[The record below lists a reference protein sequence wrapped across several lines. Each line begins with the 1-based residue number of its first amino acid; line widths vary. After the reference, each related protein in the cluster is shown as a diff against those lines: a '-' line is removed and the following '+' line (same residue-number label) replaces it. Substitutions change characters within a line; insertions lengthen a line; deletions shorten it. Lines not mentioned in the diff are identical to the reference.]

1 VPGVRWLVAGIVA
14 VALGCALL
22 ARIVANDDFP
32 TFGDAAW
39 WAIQTVTTVGYG
51 DDVPTTTEGK
61 LIAGALMVTA
71 VAFISLLTASV
82 AASWVHRV
90 QMKRLTQRSD
100 PVLEALERIERR
112 LDALEQR
119 TGRT

>member
-1 VPGVRWLVAGIVA
+1 MRWLVAGIVA